1 MDRLESFVISSF
13 IAVLVPVCLFVA
25 AWWLSVGIVPER
37 LILACAFA
45 GLCLGVLLDVF
56 FLRIWAARAYSMNV
70 MQLAVL
76 YLYVSVVTYA
86 VCMGVALFNL
96 VPGIVAGIYVGRRL
110 RHSTAG
116 REPAAA
122 RDQAARGIKRT
133 ALFTASVIACTAA
146 FSSFLAL
153 RERTIG
159 AELERMFDLKFT
171 VTRPMIAALV
181 AIGWPVLVL
190 AQYWCTTKAAVIAY
204 GTHEDI
210 EQRCR

>member
-25 AWWLSVGIVPER
+25 AWWLGVGIVPER
-37 LILACAFA
+37 WIPVCAFG
-45 GLCLGVLLDVF
+45 GLGLGAMLDVF

-70 MQLAVL
+70 MQLVAL

-96 VPGIVAGIYVGRRL
+96 VPGIVAGIYAGRRL
-110 RHSTAG
+110 RHSAAG
-116 REPAAA
+116 QEPAAA
-122 RDQAARGIKRT
+122 RDRAARGIRRT
-133 ALFTASVIACTAA
+133 ALFTASVIAGAAA
-146 FSSFLAL
+146 FSAFLVL

-159 AELERMFDLKFT
+159 AELEQMFDLKFK
-171 VTRPMIAALV
+171 VTRPMIVAIV
-181 AIGWPVLVL
+181 AIGWPVIVL

-204 GTHEDI
+204 GKHEDI
-210 EQRCR
+210 EQRSR

>member
-25 AWWLSVGIVPER
+25 AWWLSVGIVPEMW
-37 LILACAFA
+37 IPVCA
-45 GLCLGVLLDVF
+45 L
-56 FLRIWAARAYSMNV
+56 
-70 MQLAVL
+70 
-76 YLYVSVVTYA
+76 
-86 VCMGVALFNL
+86 
-96 VPGIVAGIYVGRRL
+96 
-110 RHSTAG
+110 
-116 REPAAA
+116 
-122 RDQAARGIKRT
+122 
-133 ALFTASVIACTAA
+133 SVIAGAAA

-159 AELERMFDLKFT
+159 AELEHMFGLKFT
-171 VTRPMIAALV
+171 VTRSMIVAIV
-181 AIGWPVLVL
+181 AIGWPVIVL